1 VNLLACREPIGPV
14 QPVLVPPI
22 AVPPADPE
30 AVYPEYLAV
39 SVPAERSAVHVVEWL
54 TDAAQRRRTLERSEA
69 VAATVARPGSAA
81 RAAEAVLAIA
91 GGGAVVTEA
100 DRRAA

>member
-1 VNLLACREPIGPV
+1 
-14 QPVLVPPI
+14 
-22 AVPPADPE
+22 
-30 AVYPEYLAV
+30 
-39 SVPAERSAVHVVEWL
+39 VVEWL
-54 TDAAQRRRTLERSEA
+54 TDAAQRRRTLERIEA

-91 GGGAVVTEA
+91 GGGAVVAEA